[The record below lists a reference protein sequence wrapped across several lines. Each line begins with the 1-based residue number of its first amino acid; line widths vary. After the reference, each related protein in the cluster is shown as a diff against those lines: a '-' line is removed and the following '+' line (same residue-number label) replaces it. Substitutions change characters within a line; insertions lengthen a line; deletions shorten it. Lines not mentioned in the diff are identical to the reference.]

1 MKSQDNRFA
10 SEPTIHHVGIAT
22 NNLDELTDEYLQ
34 NGYQIINE
42 VYDPEQK
49 AKLRL
54 LSKDNQ
60 KNVELVYTDN
70 PESRVFNLSHNNYKK
85 EYHICFEVKNLNH
98 FINVF
103 KNKGYL
109 LITNIEKAKLFDGK
123 ICFMYKNGNLIEL
136 VEAI

>member
-1 MKSQDNRFA
+1 MKSRDYRFTNELA
-10 SEPTIHHVGIAT
+10 IHHIGIAT
-22 NNLDELTDEYLQ
+22 NSLDELTDEYLQ
-34 NGYQIINE
+34 NGYQIASE

-60 KNVELVYTDN
+60 KNVELVYADN

-85 EYHICFEVKNLNH
+85 EYHICFEVKKLNH
-98 FINVF
+98 FIDVF
-103 KNKGYL
+103 KNEGYL

-136 VEAI
+136 LEVI